1 MRVAI
6 QDQLTPAKW
15 GMQVKETKGNDVSL
29 SIMSASKAII
39 GKYELYVETKSKDS
53 SGEIAMSRYQDKK
66 PIYLLFNAWCQGK

>member
-6 QDQLTPAKW
+6 QDELTPTKW
-15 GMQVKETKGNDVSL
+15 GMQVKETKGKDVSL
-29 SIMSASKAII
+29 SIMPASKAII
-39 GKYELYVETKSKDS
+39 GQYELFVETKRKDS